1 MATTAKKYRLKK
13 EHLDQ
18 LLDALSS
25 SGYRTIAPLE
35 REGTVMWESVD
46 SADALPWNR
55 REDQKPGYYRLKES
69 ESGRCFDV
77 TLGPQSLKPLSFA
90 PREQLTTV
98 RQSDNDST
106 LTFYPQK
113 PMVEKI
119 AALGA
124 RACDIAALAIQQRVL
139 EKGAYADPF
148 FAARKAGLFIVAV
161 HCTRAAETCFCASMG
176 CGPKAE
182 SGFDI
187 ALTEMDELFLVES
200 GSERGE
206 AMVTALDLPEVDT
219 ELIGRADVEIQA
231 CADSQS
237 RGISQQGLPQALYEA
252 HDHPHWD
259 EVARRCL
266 SCSNCTMVCPTCFCH
281 AVEEVPSL
289 DRSES
294 ERFRVWDSCFSPEHG
309 YIHGKNI
316 RPTTRERYRMWM
328 THKLGSWIEQFGTSG
343 CVGCGRCTTWCP
355 AGIDFI
361 EEYEKVRKEPCS

>member
-1 MATTAKKYRLKK
+1 MAKTVKKYRLKK

-25 SGYRTIAPLE
+25 GGYRTVAPLE
-35 REGTVMWESVD
+35 RDGTVMWEPVD
-46 SADALPWNR
+46 SANALPWNR
-55 REDQKPGYYRLKES
+55 REDQKPGHYRLKDVK
-69 ESGRCFDV
+69 SGRCFDV
-77 TLGPQSLKPLSFA
+77 THGPQSLKPLSFA

-98 RQSDNDST
+98 RKDGDRST

-113 PMVEKI
+113 PVVEKI
-119 AALGA
+119 AVLGA
-124 RACDIAALAIQQRVL
+124 RACDIAALAIQEKVL
-139 EKGAYADPF
+139 EEGEYADPF

-176 CGPKAE
+176 SGPKAE

-187 ALTEMDELFLVES
+187 ALTEMDELFLIES

-206 AMVTALDLPEVDT
+206 AVVTALNLPEADA
-219 ELIGRADVEIQA
+219 ELMGRADGEIKA

-259 EVARRCL
+259 EVAQRCL

-309 YIHGKNI
+309 YIHGKNM

-355 AGIDFI
+355 AGIDFV
-361 EEYEKVRKEPCS
+361 EEYKKVRQEP